1 MGHPTLSMLSIL
13 GECAPPMIPPVHD
26 DLASQHYQAQQY
38 PGYNCV
44 QPDFSNYGPMYSNY
58 MKCRTNP
65 YQRPQSSS
73 ASPSPN
79 VSAAAGLASSAAMYY
94 PGFTNAAAAAA
105 AAGLYARPHNMYDYS
120 GMPHH
125 TEVPRWFLLWCK
137 YTMFT
142 TSRPHCTGIFN
153 FGHVFLKN
161 DVTYQST
168 SL

>member
-1 MGHPTLSMLSIL
+1 MLSIL

-65 YQRPQSSS
+65 YQRPQTSA

-79 VSAAAGLASSAAMYY
+79 VSSAAANLASSAAMYY

-125 TEVPRWFLLWCK
+125 TEVPR
-137 YTMFT
+137 
-142 TSRPHCTGIFN
+142 
-153 FGHVFLKN
+153 
-161 DVTYQST
+161 
-168 SL
+168 

>member
-1 MGHPTLSMLSIL
+1 MTEKSVNFFTKCPLRLENYAETCSKHEINSSLSMLSIL

-125 TEVPRWFLLWCK
+125 TEVPR
-137 YTMFT
+137 
-142 TSRPHCTGIFN
+142 
-153 FGHVFLKN
+153 
-161 DVTYQST
+161 
-168 SL
+168 